1 MGGLSRVGI
10 TNFMPESQLLEEALR
25 DLILD
30 LCRVLHTYGYQE
42 ISVGALMRVIGVAEE
57 RAADHDAEVIDL
69 VEHFAKTAPPHANV
83 QVPPGTVF
91 H

>member
-1 MGGLSRVGI
+1 
-10 TNFMPESQLLEEALR
+10 MPESQLLEEALR

-30 LCRVLHTYGYQE
+30 LCRVLHAHGYQE

-57 RAADHDAEVIDL
+57 RAAHHDAEVIDL
-69 VEHFAKTAPPHANV
+69 MEHFAKPAFPHANV